1 MQPINYMLDVAQP
14 VQMALAGYSQ
24 GQGLRAQ
31 QQGMEQQRR
40 MMEMQEMQFQQQQQ
54 ALQQQQARAQEVQ
67 AKLAEWATAV
77 ENGTATAEMAA
88 NLAIEVPEIVE
99 PIQASW
105 GMLSET
111 QKAAKIDE
119 STRFLLALDKNP
131 EAAMAMIDERI
142 AAAENA
148 GDTQLVDVL
157 KSNKIQAE
165 MNPAYTKAALLAE
178 LNMNMDPKRFE
189 QFMSFYSPPAQAAA
203 SPAGKILSDY
213 EAGKFG
219 PVGSPEAMQ
228 IRDQQLERTGAGTT
242 VNVPVSLGD
251 QLSPG
256 FKKQD
261 ELFAQIAV
269 DWKTGGGTDAIKQV
283 SQLADVIDRID
294 AGEAVSGGIQGVT
307 PDIVRA
313 FTNPGALDAQ
323 ETVEEVV
330 QRNLRV
336 ILGAQFTAKEGEQLI
351 RRAFNPRL
359 QPEINRRRLQRLFTQ
374 MEIAAQQK
382 QEMVN
387 YFDQNGTLRGYSG
400 RQPNISDFYNA
411 LDTEEAGGTQGGQ
424 AAPASTLPTIANP
437 ADFEALPSG
446 AQFIGPDGKTY
457 RKP

>member
-14 VQMALAGYSQ
+14 VQMALAGYQQ

-54 ALQQQQARAQEVQ
+54 ALQQQQARAQEMQMDMANYAQAVAENRVRPQDIVQ
-67 AKLAEWATAV
+67 LTTKYP
-77 ENGTATAEMAA
+77 EMAE
-88 NLAIEVPEIVE
+88 N
-99 PIQASW
+99 IQNNW
-105 GMLSET
+105 GMLSEA
-111 QKAAKIDE
+111 QKSAKVDDYARMI
-119 STRFLLALDKNP
+119 SALKTDP
-131 EAAMAMIDERI
+131 DIAMSMLDERI
-142 AAAENA
+142 MAAENA
-148 GDTQLVDVL
+148 GDPQQVNLL
-157 KSNKIQAE
+157 KSIKTQAQIDPSSV
-165 MNPAYTKAALLAE
+165 MAPLLAE
-178 LNMNMDPKRFE
+178 LSLNMDPKQFE
-189 QFMSFYSPPAQAAA
+189 QYMATVQPPAPELPSAVQTFEAMAQRAGLQPGTPEYAEAARA
-203 SPAGKILSDY
+203 AIPAG
-213 EAGKFG
+213 G
-219 PVGSPEAMQ
+219 
-228 IRDQQLERTGAGTT
+228 GTT
-242 VNVPVSLGD
+242 VNVPVNLGD

-294 AGEAVSGGIQGVT
+294 AGQAVSGGIQGVT
-307 PDIVRA
+307 PDVVRA

-359 QPEINRRRLQRLFTQ
+359 RPEINRRRLQRLFTQ

-400 RQPNISDFYNA
+400 RQPNINDFYSA
-411 LDTEEAGGTQGGQ
+411 LDTEEAEGTQGGQ
-424 AAPASTLPTIANP
+424 AAPATP
-437 ADFEALPSG
+437 AMLEVSDRLQKYFG
-446 AQFIGPDGKTY
+446 D
-457 RKP
+457 